1 MGIVR
6 SLVRARLGRGVLA
19 GNPLWIAVGAV
30 VVVRRV
36 IRVLAPR
43 TEVVYSE
50 ELKPGRGVAID
61 HLTQRWTDA
70 D

>member
-1 MGIVR
+1 M
-6 SLVRARLGRGVLA
+6 RARLGRGVLA
-19 GNPLWIAVGAV
+19 GNPLWIALGAV
-30 VVVRRV
+30 IVVRRV
-36 IRVLAPR
+36 LRVLAPR

-50 ELKPGRGVAID
+50 ELKPGGGVVIG